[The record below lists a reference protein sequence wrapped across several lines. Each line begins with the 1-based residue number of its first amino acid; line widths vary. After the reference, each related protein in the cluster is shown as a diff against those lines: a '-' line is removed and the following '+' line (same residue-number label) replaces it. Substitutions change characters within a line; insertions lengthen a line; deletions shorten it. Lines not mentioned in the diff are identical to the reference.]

1 MKSRSSGPSSA
12 FLRRKIGNFAPL
24 LVDFLF
30 FLGPSMILAV
40 HMSVDSYPDLLSSG
54 AASRYRM
61 LWVITVALVYKYCL
75 TEGLSRYTIALGED
89 IFRGFRNVPGPRNW
103 EVIFIMSIYAL
114 ELLGFGG
121 IAFFAGTSF
130 VRFFQGPFS
139 SEMVSIGTILLSV
152 LFLYKSSFPVFEK
165 IVSLCAVLII
175 FGTLYIL
182 FGTGVPVGYV
192 SEGFVPALKKEE
204 LVTVMGLLG
213 AAGSSLSLLLYS
225 SWLKEKI
232 GDRHGE
238 EYFFRHFRYVRLSQG
253 LAFGLTG
260 LFSFAFMTIG
270 LFSGSAIDFFTG
282 ISLALARVPHGAQ
295 VFFFTSYTVFVAL
308 ILTGV
313 DGRIRAIASILSST
327 GLSSRDEMA
336 LYRRIITFFVAVILL
351 ILNFGNPA
359 GILTWV
365 SALAS
370 IMFAFIGFM
379 VVYLDF
385 KLPQYA
391 RGSALW
397 RLLMVAGSFL
407 FLFVALLKE
416 EKFLLFGVPLMER
429 VTVVAFI
436 IYLFSNSKSM
446 RRALKNGFSIGD
458 KALIVMVFGTLSI
471 YGTVQAVLFDG
482 ALINFR
488 DLGPMIAG
496 LVGGPFIG
504 AFTGLIGGLYRYSQG
519 GWTALPC
526 AVATVLAGALAGYV
540 SLCWKGRFDYFKLIL
555 LGAFVEAVHLLVL
568 FPLLVYPAPFEDVFA
583 VIRSCLLPMIL
594 TNAFGLSLFLYIM
607 NEQDFSLESHF
618 SSGGKENG
626 SFKSSVKALVIPFF
640 TFAFFIF
647 EKSFLEVGIQL
658 IERFVVVA
666 FFLYFLSETGLTK
679 KALKSSLSPREWT
692 GLVLGFGL
700 LSIYGTLQAVRVDE
714 VLVNFRDLG
723 PMLAG
728 LTCGPFAG
736 AIAGYMGGFVRY
748 SQGGWTALP
757 CAVASVAAGLIAG
770 CSSKWWE
777 GKMSY
782 SRLIYLGF
790 FVEALHIFV
799 LLPLLSYPLPLEKLL
814 DVARSS
820 FLPMAVINILGLLLF
835 LFVNLEQNAAEGMAD
850 FASVS
855 ASDSDPYAVLQ
866 GSDSARRL
874 SDSTFRILDST
885 FRFSDSARRD
895 PGTASPNSDAEHMI
909 KPLGTAVLIFL
920 AVTNDGYLL
929 NVVVPLLER
938 VLVFAFSL
946 YLFSRTE
953 SFRVAVE
960 GNLSAGSRIW
970 LVMGF
975 GLLSIY
981 GTMRAIPVDDIL
993 INFRDLGPMI
1003 AGLLGGP
1010 VLGGL
1015 AGLFGGMYRYSQ
1027 GGWTALPCVL
1037 ATIAAGLISGG
1048 VSIYW
1053 KRKFSYSKLLFL
1065 GTLVECLH
1073 ILVILPL
1080 MVYPAPLDDILGVV
1094 RISLLPMII
1103 VNVLGLLLF
1112 LYIMKERDFAFE
1124 KAG

>member
-1 MKSRSSGPSSA
+1 MGS
-12 FLRRKIGNFAPL
+12 FAPL
-24 LVDFLF
+24 LIDFLF

-61 LWVITVALVYKYCL
+61 LWVIAVALVYKYCL
-75 TEGLSRYTIALGED
+75 TEGLSRYTIARGED

-103 EVIFIMSIYAL
+103 EVIFIMSIYTL

-130 VRFFQGPFS
+130 VQFFQGPFS

-152 LFLYKSSFPVFEK
+152 LFLYKSSYPVFEK

-175 FGTLYIL
+175 LGTLYTL
-182 FGTGVPVGYV
+182 LGTGVPMGYV
-192 SEGFVPALKKEE
+192 SEGFVPALKKED

-232 GDRHGE
+232 GDQHGE
-238 EYFFRHFRYVRLSQG
+238 EYFSRNFRYVRLSQG
-253 LAFGLTG
+253 LAFGITG

-270 LFSGSAIDFFTG
+270 LFSGSNIDFFTG
-282 ISLALARVPHGAQ
+282 ISLALTRVPHGVQ

-327 GLSSRDEMA
+327 GLSSIDETA
-336 LYRRIITFFVAVILL
+336 LYRRIITFFLAVIFL
-351 ILNFGNPA
+351 ILNFGNPV
-359 GILTWV
+359 GILTWA

-385 KLPQYA
+385 TLPQYA
-391 RGSALW
+391 RGSGLW

-429 VTVVAFI
+429 VTVVAFV

-446 RRALKNGFSIGD
+446 RKALENGFSIGD
-458 KALIVMVFGTLSI
+458 KALVVMVFGTLSI
-471 YGTVQAVLFDG
+471 YGTIQSVLFGG
-482 ALINFR
+482 ALVNFR

-496 LVGGPFIG
+496 LMGGPLIG
-504 AFTGLIGGLYRYSQG
+504 GFAGLIGGLYRYSQG

-540 SLCWKGRFDYFKLIL
+540 SLCWKGRLDYFRLIL

-568 FPLLVYPAPFEDVFA
+568 FPLLVYPAPFEDILA
-583 VIRSCLLPMIL
+583 VIRSFLLPMIL
-594 TNAFGLSLFLYIM
+594 TTAFGLSLFLYIM
-607 NEQDFSLESHF
+607 SEQGFSLERHF
-618 SSGGKENG
+618 SSDEMECG
-626 SFKSSVKALVIPFF
+626 SFKSSVKALVIPFSV
-640 TFAFFIF
+640 FAFLIF
-647 EKSFLEVGIQL
+647 EKSFLEIGIQL

-666 FFLYFLSETGLTK
+666 FFLYFLSGTGLTK
-679 KALKSSLSPREWT
+679 KALKGNLSFREWS
-692 GLVLGFGL
+692 GLVLSFGL

-714 VLVNFRDLG
+714 LLVNFRDLG

-736 AIAGYMGGFVRY
+736 AIAGFMGGFFRY

-770 CSSKWWE
+770 YSSRLWG
-777 GKMSY
+777 GKLSY
-782 SRLIYLGF
+782 SRLISLGF
-790 FVEALHIFV
+790 SVEALHIFV
-799 LLPLLSYPLPLEKLL
+799 LIPLLLYPLPLEKLL
-814 DVARSS
+814 EVARSS
-820 FLPMAVINILGLLLF
+820 FLPMVITNVMGLMLF
-835 LFVNLEQNAAEGMAD
+835 LYVNRGQNAPKDEAD
-850 FASVS
+850 FAP
-855 ASDSDPYAVLQ
+855 DSDPDSYATLQ
-866 GSDSARRL
+866 GSDTVHRI
-874 SDSTFRILDST
+874 SDSAHQI
-885 FRFSDSARRD
+885 SDSARQD
-895 PGTASPNSDAEHMI
+895 LCTACPNSDTENLI
-909 KPLGTAVLIFL
+909 KPLGAAVLIFL
-920 AVTNDGYLL
+920 AVTNDVSLL
-929 NVVVPLLER
+929 NIVIPLLER

-953 SFRVAVE
+953 SFRAAVE
-960 GNLSAGSRIW
+960 GNLSASSRIW

-981 GTMRAIPVDDIL
+981 GTMRAIPIDDIF

-1003 AGLLGGP
+1003 AGLMGGP

-1015 AGLFGGMYRYSQ
+1015 VGMFGGMYRYSQ
-1027 GGWTALPCVL
+1027 GGWTAVPCVF
-1037 ATIAAGLISGG
+1037 ATVAAGLISGG
-1048 VSIYW
+1048 FSIYW
-1053 KRKFSYSKLLFL
+1053 RQKFSYSKLLFL

-1073 ILVILPL
+1073 ILVIFPL
-1080 MVYPAPLDDILGVV
+1080 LVYPAPLDDILGVV

-1112 LYIMKERDFAFE
+1112 LYIMKQRGFAFE
-1124 KAG
+1124 KPE

>member
-1 MKSRSSGPSSA
+1 
-12 FLRRKIGNFAPL
+12 
-24 LVDFLF
+24 
-30 FLGPSMILAV
+30 MILAV

-61 LWVITVALVYKYCL
+61 LWVIAVALIYKYCL
-75 TEGLSRYTIALGED
+75 TEGLSRYTIARGED

-103 EVIFIMSIYAL
+103 EVIFIMSIYTL

-121 IAFFAGTSF
+121 IAFFAGTSLI
-130 VRFFQGPFS
+130 RFLPGPVS
-139 SEMVSIGTILLSV
+139 SEMVSIGTILLAV
-152 LFLYKSSFPVFEK
+152 LFLYKSSYSLFEK
-165 IVSLCAVLII
+165 IVSLCAVLILL
-175 FGTLYIL
+175 GTLYTL
-182 FGTGVPVGYV
+182 LGTGIPLGNV
-192 SEGFVPALKKEE
+192 SEGFVPSLKKEE

-232 GDRHGE
+232 GDKHGE
-238 EYFFRHFRYVRLSQG
+238 EYFTRHFRYVRLSQG

-270 LFSGSAIDFFTG
+270 LFSGSDIDFLAG
-282 ISLALARVPHGAQ
+282 ISLALARVPHGVE

-327 GLSSRDEMA
+327 GISSRPEMT
-336 LYRRIITFFVAVILL
+336 LYRWIISFFVAVIFL
-351 ILNFGNPA
+351 ILNFGNPI

-385 KLPQYA
+385 TLPQYA

-436 IYLFSNSKSM
+436 IYLFSGSKSI
-446 RRALKNGFSIGD
+446 RKALKKGFSIGD

-471 YGTVQAVLFDG
+471 YGTAQAVLFDG

-496 LVGGPFIG
+496 LIGGPFIG
-504 AFTGLIGGLYRYSQG
+504 GFTGLIGGLYRYSQG

-526 AVATVLAGALAGYV
+526 AIATVLAGALAGYV
-540 SLCWKGRFDYFKLIL
+540 SLYWKGRLDYFRLIL
-555 LGAFVEAVHLLVL
+555 LGAFVEAFHLLIIL
-568 FPLLVYPAPFEDVFA
+568 PLLVYPAPFEDVFA

-607 NEQDFSLESHF
+607 NEQGFSLENHF
-618 SSGGKENG
+618 SSGGQDG
-626 SFKSSVKALVIPFF
+626 GVFKFSVKALIVPFSV
-640 TFAFFIF
+640 FAFLIF
-647 EKSFLEVGIQL
+647 EKSFLEIGIQL

-666 FFLYFLSETGLTK
+666 FFLYFLSSTGLTK
-679 KALKSSLSPREWT
+679 RALKGSLSLRERV

-700 LSIYGTLQAVRVDE
+700 LSIYGTLQGVRVDGL
-714 VLVNFRDLG
+714 LVNFRDLG
-723 PMLAG
+723 PLLAG

-736 AIAGYMGGFVRY
+736 VIAGFMGGLVRY

-757 CAVASVAAGLIAG
+757 CAVASVAAGLIGGYASRQWG
-770 CSSKWWE
+770 
-777 GKMSY
+777 GKPSY
-782 SRLIYLGF
+782 SRLISLGF
-790 FVEALHIFV
+790 SVEALHIFV
-799 LLPLLSYPLPLEKLL
+799 LIPLLLYPLPLEKLL
-814 DVARSS
+814 EVAHNT
-820 FLPMAVINILGLLLF
+820 FLPMVITNVLGLLIF
-835 LFVNLEQNAAEGMAD
+835 LYVNLETNIPEGETD
-850 FASVS
+850 FAPDKDKDSYAARPGS
-855 ASDSDPYAVLQ
+855 ATAFRDSYA
-866 GSDSARRL
+866 AR
-874 SDSTFRILDST
+874 
-885 FRFSDSARRD
+885 
-895 PGTASPNSDAEHMI
+895 PNSDTEHLI
-909 KPLGTAVLIFL
+909 KPLGAAVLVFL
-920 AVTNDGYLL
+920 AVTNDASLL
-929 NVVVPLLER
+929 NVVIPLLER

-953 SFRVAVE
+953 SFRAAVE
-960 GNLSAGSRIW
+960 SNLSASSRIW

-981 GTMRAIPVDDIL
+981 GTMRAIPVDDIF

-1015 AGLFGGMYRYSQ
+1015 AGIFGGMYRYSQ
-1027 GGWTALPCVL
+1027 GGWTAVPCVF
-1037 ATIAAGLISGG
+1037 ATIVAGIISGG
-1048 VSIYW
+1048 FSNYW
-1053 KRKFSYSKLLFL
+1053 KKKFSQSKLLFL
-1065 GTLVECLH
+1065 GILVECLH
-1073 ILVILPL
+1073 ILVIFPL
-1080 MVYPAPLDDILGVV
+1080 MVYPAPPDDILGVI
-1094 RISLLPMII
+1094 RISLLPMIL
-1103 VNVLGLLLF
+1103 VNALGLLLF
-1112 LYIMKERDFAFE
+1112 LYIMKERGFDFE
-1124 KAG
+1124 KPERRPEK